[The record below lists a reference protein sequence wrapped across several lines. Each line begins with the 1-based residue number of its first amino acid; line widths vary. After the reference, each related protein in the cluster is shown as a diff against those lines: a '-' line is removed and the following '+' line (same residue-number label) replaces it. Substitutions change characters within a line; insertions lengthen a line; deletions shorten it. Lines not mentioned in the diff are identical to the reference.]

1 MVAQVFPGESVR
13 SKRGSGLGLLLEGSD
28 GLIIVAVSDDKTFVA
43 RLGTQLLTFFE
54 HLPALFFLE
63 ALGITIA
70 LAIVSCTVITWW
82 LIRRKTQAVEKERDA
97 EAALRDTA
105 ELANKA
111 KAQFLANMSHE
122 IRTPMNAIIG
132 FTDLALKTELSEEL
146 REYLDTVRT
155 SADWLMHIVNDVLE
169 FSRIEAGRLQLDK
182 TTFSIA
188 DCIRS
193 TIKVVQ
199 TEAVAKGLVL
209 RYKIDGQI
217 PSIVCGDPMRL
228 RQVLFHLLDNAV
240 KFTTSGSV
248 MLVATLD
255 SKSSDAVLIRV
266 SVADTGIG
274 IPLHKQKFLFEAFRP
289 EEVTD
294 QTMSGSGLGLAI
306 ARKLVSMMGG
316 TIEFT
321 SQIGAGTTFQ
331 FTAWFEKVKRT
342 SDLNKLAAALATA
355 TETKLSILV
364 AEDNAV
370 NRRLITKVLE
380 SAAHRVVSVSN
391 GKDAVSAFGA
401 EIFDLILM
409 DMEMPDMDGLEATR
423 TIRATEPKD
432 SHIAIYALTAHT
444 TAADREK
451 CFAAGMDG
459 FMSKPVEIDEVLQ
472 VVTRVASSSRTP
484 HAHAHAPALV
494 EQNV

>member
-1 MVAQVFPGESVR
+1 MERFQ
-13 SKRGSGLGLLLEGSD
+13 
-28 GLIIVAVSDDKTFVA
+28 
-43 RLGTQLLTFFE
+43 QLLTFFE
-54 HLPALFFLE
+54 RQPPVFYLE
-63 ALGITIA
+63 ALGVVVA
-70 LAIVSCTVITWW
+70 LAIVICMLVTSW
-82 LIRRKTQAVEKERDA
+82 LVRRRTQAILKEREIETSQR
-97 EAALRDTA
+97 EAA
-105 ELANKA
+105 ELANRA

-132 FTDLALKTELSEEL
+132 FTDLALKTNLSEEL

-182 TTFSIA
+182 TTFSVA

-199 TEAVAKGLVL
+199 PEAAAKGLML

-217 PSIVCGDPMRL
+217 PNQACGDPMRL

-274 IPLHKQKFLFEAFRP
+274 IPLHKQKYLFEPFRP

-294 QTMSGSGLGLAI
+294 QTLSGSGLGLAI
-306 ARKLVSMMGG
+306 ARKLVAMMGG

-331 FTAWFEKVKRT
+331 FTAWFEKAQRQT
-342 SDLNKLAAALATA
+342 DLNKLAAALGPVA
-355 TETKLSILV
+355 EKKISILV

-380 SAAHRVVSVSN
+380 SAGHRVVPVSN
-391 GKDAVSAFGA
+391 GKEAVNAFGA

-423 TIRATEPKD
+423 AIRATEPKD

-444 TAADREK
+444 TASDREK
-451 CFAAGMDG
+451 CYAAGMDG
-459 FMSKPVEIDEVLQ
+459 FMSKPIEIDDVLQ
-472 VVTRVASSSRTP
+472 VVARVASGSRHP
-484 HAHAHAPALV
+484 HASATAPQAAELA
-494 EQNV
+494 EHT

>member
-1 MVAQVFPGESVR
+1 MLEQKAQAVLVFLQQQSATA
-13 SKRGSGLGLLLEGSD
+13 LLEE
-28 GLIIVAVSDDKTFVA
+28 LAAIVAALTLIWVLSMRWIVRGKTRV
-43 RLGTQLLTFFE
+43 LQ
-54 HLPALFFLE
+54 
-63 ALGITIA
+63 
-70 LAIVSCTVITWW
+70 S
-82 LIRRKTQAVEKERDA
+82 EKAAETSLR
-97 EAALRDTA
+97 EAAD
-105 ELANKA
+105 LANKA

-132 FTDLALKTELSEEL
+132 FTDLALKSNLSDEL

-169 FSRIEAGRLQLDK
+169 FSRVEAGRLQLDK
-182 TTFSIA
+182 TTFCLA

-193 TIKVVQ
+193 TIKIVQ
-199 TEAVAKGLVL
+199 PEAAAKALLV
-209 RYKIDGQI
+209 RYKIDPQI
-217 PSIVCGDPMRL
+217 PNLVYGDPMRL

-248 MLVATLD
+248 MLVASLD
-255 SKSSDAVLIRV
+255 SKSSDAVLVRI

-274 IPLHKQKFLFEAFRP
+274 IPLHKQKFIFEPFRP
-289 EEVTD
+289 DEVTD
-294 QTMSGSGLGLAI
+294 QTLSGSGLGLAI
-306 ARKLVSMMGG
+306 ARKLVEMMGG

-331 FTAWFEKVKRT
+331 FTAWFEKVQRT
-342 SDLNKLAAALATA
+342 TELNKLASALAGA
-355 TETKLSILV
+355 TEKKLSILV

-380 SAAHRVVSVSN
+380 SAGHRVVPVSN
-391 GKDAVSAFGA
+391 GKEAVTTFGT

-423 TIRATEPKD
+423 AIRLNEPKD
-432 SHIAIYALTAHT
+432 SRIAIYALTAHT

-451 CFAAGMDG
+451 CFEAGMDG
-459 FMSKPVEIDEVLQ
+459 FMAKPFEIDQVLKI
-472 VVTRVASSSRTP
+472 VDRVASGSKTDTAQSDMPRSE
-484 HAHAHAPALV
+484 AELV
-494 EQNV
+494 H

>member
-1 MVAQVFPGESVR
+1 MLANNKMIEEKVQQLLVFLQPKMAALMVVSVACSVTVLTLFWLFSVR
-13 SKRGSGLGLLLEGSD
+13 W
-28 GLIIVAVSDDKTFVA
+28 IVRRRT
-43 RLGTQLLTFFE
+43 R
-54 HLPALFFLE
+54 
-63 ALGITIA
+63 
-70 LAIVSCTVITWW
+70 VIQDQ
-82 LIRRKTQAVEKERDA
+82 KDA
-97 EAALRDTA
+97 EAALREAA
-105 ELANKA
+105 EMANRA
-111 KAQFLANMSHE
+111 KAQFLATMSHE

-132 FTDLALKTELSEEL
+132 FTDLALKSNLSSEL

-182 TTFSIA
+182 TTFSLA

-193 TIKVVQ
+193 TIKIVQ
-199 TEAVAKGLVL
+199 PEAAAKGLLV

-217 PSIVCGDPMRL
+217 PNSVCGDPMRV

-255 SKSSDAVLIRV
+255 SKSSDAVLIRI

-274 IPLHKQKFLFEAFRP
+274 IPPQKQKFLLEPFRP
-289 EEVTD
+289 DEVTD
-294 QTMSGSGLGLAI
+294 QTLTGSGGLGLAI
-306 ARKLVSMMGG
+306 ARKLVEMMGG
-316 TIEFT
+316 KIEFT
-321 SQIGAGTTFQ
+321 SQLGAGTTFQ
-331 FTAWFEKVKRT
+331 FTAWFDKVQRMPE
-342 SDLNKLAAALATA
+342 SVSAQLAGAG
-355 TETKLSILV
+355 TKQLSILV

-380 SAAHRVVSVSN
+380 SAGHRVVSVAN
-391 GKDAVSAFGA
+391 GKEAVSTFGT

-409 DMEMPDMDGLEATR
+409 DMEMPDMDGVEATR
-423 TIRATEPKD
+423 MIRLHEPND

-444 TAADREK
+444 SSADRER

-459 FMSKPVEIDEVLQ
+459 FMSKPIEIDDVLKI
-472 VVTRVASSSRTP
+472 VARVASTTRKEPVFTRDPSTVPDDPGTTCLS
-484 HAHAHAPALV
+484 AEKAF
-494 EQNV
+494 QS

>member
-1 MVAQVFPGESVR
+1 MRWTVR
-13 SKRGSGLGLLLEGSD
+13 T
-28 GLIIVAVSDDKTFVA
+28 KT
-43 RLGTQLLTFFE
+43 R
-54 HLPALFFLE
+54 ALQNEKAAETSLRE
-63 ALGITIA
+63 A
-70 LAIVSCTVITWW
+70 S
-82 LIRRKTQAVEKERDA
+82 
-97 EAALRDTA
+97 

-132 FTDLALKTELSEEL
+132 FTDLALKSDLSDEL

-155 SADWLMHIVNDVLE
+155 SADWLMHIVTDVLE
-169 FSRIEAGRLQLDK
+169 FSRVEAGRLQLDK
-182 TTFSIA
+182 TTFCLA

-193 TIKVVQ
+193 TIKIVQ
-199 TEAVAKGLVL
+199 PEAAAKALPV
-209 RYKIDGQI
+209 RYKIDPQI
-217 PSIVCGDPMRL
+217 PNQVCGDPMRV

-248 MLVATLD
+248 MLVASLD
-255 SKSSDAVLIRV
+255 SKSSDAVLVRI

-274 IPLHKQKFLFEAFRP
+274 IPLHKQKFLFEPFRP
-289 EEVTD
+289 DEVTD
-294 QTMSGSGLGLAI
+294 QSLSGSGLGLAI
-306 ARKLVSMMGG
+306 ARKLVEMMGG

-331 FTAWFEKVKRT
+331 FTAWFEKVQRAPE
-342 SDLNKLAAALATA
+342 LNKLASALASA
-355 TETKLSILV
+355 ADKKLSILV

-380 SAAHRVVSVSN
+380 SAGHRVVPVSN
-391 GKDAVSAFGA
+391 GKEAVNTFGT

-423 TIRATEPKD
+423 AIRLNEPKD
-432 SHIAIYALTAHT
+432 SRVAIYALTAHA

-451 CFAAGMDG
+451 CFQAGMDG
-459 FMSKPVEIDEVLQ
+459 FMTKPVEIDQVLK
-472 VVTRVASSSRTP
+472 VIARVASGSRNDAP
-484 HAHAHAPALV
+484 QSDAPQNEPALV
-494 EQNV
+494 H